1 MSRFSFK
8 KTAILVIILALPG
21 FLYYLLQEKG
31 KNRYHPL
38 PVFGP
43 KEAASTF
50 HSVRGRQIPDTIY
63 HRVNRFSLVNQNA
76 DTVDFY
82 ADTVKI
88 SIVNFFYTRCGENC
102 DEILKEMARVRDR
115 FKDNK
120 LLRFISIS
128 VDPED
133 KPNALQDYAAKY
145 AAEAPQWN
153 FLSGD
158 TAVVYP
164 AARQGFLVDALNDS
178 TKTGNFIYSPL
189 IILIDPQKRIRG
201 YYNPKVKEERDKLMD
216 EIKVLIVEELRKVK
230 E

>member
-1 MSRFSFK
+1 MGRFSFK

-43 KEAASTF
+43 KEVASTF
-50 HSVRGRQIPDTIY
+50 HTYRGRQIPDTIY
-63 HRVNRFSLVNQNA
+63 HRVNDFSLVNQNA
-76 DTVDFY
+76 DTVNFY
-82 ADTVKI
+82 ADTAKI
-88 SIVNFFYTRCGENC
+88 SVVNFFYTRCGESC
-102 DEILKEMARVRDR
+102 DEILKEMAEVRDR

-133 KPNALQDYAAKY
+133 TPQVLEDFAAKY
-145 AAEAPQWN
+145 NAETPQWN

-164 AARQGFLVDALNDS
+164 AARKGFLVDALKDG
-178 TKTGNFIYSPL
+178 TKAGSFIYSPL
-189 IILIDPQKRIRG
+189 IMLIDPQKRIRG
-201 YYNPKVKEERDKLMD
+201 YYDPKMKEQRDKLTD
-216 EIKVLIVEELRKVK
+216 EIKVLIVEELRKIK
-230 E
+230 G

>member
-1 MSRFSFK
+1 MSRFSLK
-8 KTAILVIILALPG
+8 KIAILVIILALPG

-50 HSVRGRQIPDTIY
+50 HTIRGKQIPDTIY
-63 HRVNRFSLVNQNA
+63 HRVSDFSLLNQNA

-82 ADTVKI
+82 TDTVKL
-88 SIVNFFYTRCGENC
+88 SVVNFFYTSCGENC

-120 LLRFISIS
+120 LIRFISIS
-128 VDPED
+128 VDPAD
-133 KPNALQDYAAKY
+133 KPPVLRKFAEKY
-145 AAEAPQWN
+145 DAEVPKWN

-158 TAVVYP
+158 TAVVYS
-164 AARQGFLVDALNDS
+164 AARKGFLVDALIDS
-178 TKTGNFIYSPL
+178 TKAENFIYSPL
-189 IILIDPQKRIRG
+189 IMLIDPQKRIRG

-216 EIKVLIVEELRKVK
+216 EIKVLIVEELRKIK